1 MADRSEAIIVMPG
14 GFGTLDEFFEI
25 LTWKQL
31 RLHQMPIGILNM
43 EGYFDLLLGQIQY
56 MVKEGFVRE
65 SNLELF
71 VVEDSIES
79 LLQAMENH
87 KTTLEDKWL

>member
-1 MADRSEAIIVMPG
+1 MKLIKTE
-14 GFGTLDEFFEI
+14 
-25 LTWKQL
+25 K
-31 RLHQMPIGILNM
+31 MPIGILNM

-71 VVEDSIES
+71 VVSDAVDS
-79 LLQAMENH
+79 LLEQMGNH